1 MRPQPKPLTRRGV
14 ARRNALE
21 HLLHP
26 IAPMRAGAAIDA
38 RVAHTTPPRG
48 SMSKMAESR
57 LALKRHVIVER
68 ESEEDDLVLIDS
80 RTGRMSA
87 CNETASV
94 LVAELQSGA
103 TIGRLVKAL
112 STRFAVAPEVATRD
126 VNALLDSLAAEG
138 LLESAD

>member
-1 MRPQPKPLTRRGV
+1 MV
-14 ARRNALE
+14 
-21 HLLHP
+21 
-26 IAPMRAGAAIDA
+26 
-38 RVAHTTPPRG
+38 
-48 SMSKMAESR
+48 ESR